1 MVKENN
7 NDFSKSDFNA
17 LDIKR
22 IRTNL
27 HLTQTA
33 FGKLLGVGIRTIQLW
48 ESGERNMTKTTK
60 KLLNELIL
68 RDSNTITDE
77 LILNQINLDQHLLG
91 DLKLGSKKFNIDLI
105 VKQRKML
112 GLTWDYLAEGLP
124 IAGNSLRTAFKRQAV
139 GEVYLNHVM
148 SVIEDYRK
156 KQGNIDLVSSKFEE
170 GIVLESY
177 ASDVMKNHEKLLLS
191 QNYKNWF
198 ELQVYKKAFELTK
211 K

>member
-1 MVKENN
+1 MNYEESIKYLRRESHSAYEICKATGLNEAGLRKVLKGEIIKPQRKTKETIIDYVNQLDGLSDIN
-7 NDFSKSDFNA
+7 ESDFNT
-17 LDIKR
+17 LDVK
-22 IRTNL
+22 
-27 HLTQTA
+27 
-33 FGKLLGVGIRTIQLW
+33 KM
-48 ESGERNMTKTTK
+48 NMD
-60 KLLNELIL
+60 I
-68 RDSNTITDE
+68 IA
-77 LILNQINLDQHLLG
+77 
-91 DLKLGSKKFNIDLI
+91 
-105 VKQRKML
+105 KQRKIL
-112 GLTWDYLAEGLP
+112 GLSWDYLAEGLP

-156 KQGNIDLVSSKFEE
+156 KQGNIDLVYSKFEE